1 VALSLGLLASIEFD
15 KDLIGGCHQS
25 VRIRQIV

>member
-1 VALSLGLLASIEFD
+1 LLASIKFD
-15 KDLIGGCHQS
+15 KDLKDLIGGCQQF